1 MDGITDLMDLSLSEL
16 RELVMSREAWRA
28 LVHGVTESDLAEQLN
43 LICVNYHLQTLSKE
57 LIISSYISGGH
68 TIKSKVIYKE
78 SKKSKHSV
86 VLYLL
91 LSQCMLISCHYPL
104 LSSPYSHSPPLLQ
117 HFNSPTSWS
126 SFIPKMHETNSGK
139 GS

>member
-1 MDGITDLMDLSLSEL
+1 MDGITDSVDLSLSEL
-16 RELVMSREAWRA
+16 RELVMSREAWHA

-104 LSSPYSHSPPLLQ
+104 LSSPYSNISFLQCFLLSVASLFVQHVSLCSFRIPL
-117 HFNSPTSWS
+117 H
-126 SFIPKMHETNSGK
+126 
-139 GS
+139 